1 MKTFYKLAAS
11 VVFITSTAFAQQQ
24 HIVPCITDEATKLYF
39 ATHPEE
45 KARYD
50 KEMKEAHF
58 APEHMNELARNNGN
72 NSVNAN
78 NTVYALDTIP
88 VVFHI
93 LHQNGPENVP
103 NSYIYQAL
111 AEINR
116 VHTKK
121 TPDSASIEPYF
132 SSVYGANN
140 FVFQLATKD
149 PSGNCTNGI
158 IRYYDANTN
167 WNQTQYSNFAYTW
180 DRTKYL
186 NVYIVKNICAGTPC
200 PAGSSGGIIVGYT
213 YLPGTVS
220 ANMDAVVYNSSF
232 LTGTNAR
239 SLAHEFGHWLGLS
252 HTFGSTNAPGT
263 CLSGGNSDDFLSS
276 NPPAVATTGVVDDT
290 PKDAGIESQCPA
302 STPNTCDVSNYA
314 NVQNIMNYSSC
325 PLNFTNGQIH
335 RMHNIM
341 FSTTASRSNVL
352 TAANKIATGIRNPQP
367 CIPIPYFHASS
378 TIVCS
383 GSTVTFSDS
392 TTNATVTAWNWNFP
406 GGTLVSGYTLTDSMP
421 KVIYNTPGTYA
432 VSYTASTSTGS
443 ASLTKTSYITV
454 VSYTAAYTT
463 NFSEGFETASV
474 PGTDWSISS
483 TAGANWMVTSTAA
496 ALGVKS
502 VMINNLSNTTSD
514 TSILTSPKF
523 NLSTIGSPL
532 LTFAMSYQQ
541 QATTNADK
549 LQITVST
556 DCGETWA
563 SKWAHSG
570 SALQPSSVI
579 GQSTSAFI
587 PTPSQFTTYTV
598 NLSSIASSTSA
609 MFRWTFFSGA
619 SSVGNNIYLD
629 NINVFNSTTVGIE
642 NIETSIGL
650 SIYPNP
656 SLSSI
661 NVAFNLSENHHI
673 SIQVADM
680 LGRIVETIPVRQYTG
695 GESIVTIAD
704 KVSYQ
709 SGIYF
714 VNIDIDGQRIAKK
727 VIIQ

>member
-1 MKTFYKLAAS
+1 MKVLYKLAAS
-11 VVFITSTAFAQQQ
+11 VLFISSTVVAQQQ
-24 HIVPCITDEATKLYF
+24 QLVPCFTDEATKGYF
-39 ATHPEE
+39 AAHPEE

-50 KEMKEAHF
+50 KEMNEAHF
-58 APEHMNELARNNGN
+58 APEHRNELMRYSGN

-93 LHQNGPENVP
+93 LHENGPENVP

-111 AEINR
+111 AEVNR

-121 TPDSASIEPYF
+121 TPDSANIEPYF
-132 SSVYGANN
+132 ASVYGSNN

-158 IRYYDANTN
+158 IRHLDPNTN
-167 WNQTQYSNFAYTW
+167 WNQTQTSNFAYTW

-200 PAGSSGGIIVGYT
+200 PATGGGGIIVGYT

-220 ANMDAVVYNSSF
+220 ASMDAVVYNSSF

-239 SLAHEFGHWLGLS
+239 SMAHEFGHWLGLS

-263 CLSGGNSDDFLSS
+263 CLSGGNSDDFLAT
-276 NPPAVATTGVVDDT
+276 NPPSVACTGVVDDT

-302 STPNTCDVSNYA
+302 STPNSCDVSNYA

-352 TAANKIATGIRNPQP
+352 TAANKIATGIRHPQP
-367 CIPIPYFHASS
+367 CVPIPYFHANN

-383 GSTVTFSDS
+383 GSTVIFSDS
-392 TTNATVTAWNWNFP
+392 TTNAIVTGWNWDFP
-406 GGTLVSGYTLTDSMP
+406 GGTLVSGYTLSDSMP
-421 KVIYNTPGTYA
+421 KVIYNTPGNYA
-432 VSYTASTSTGS
+432 VSYTATTSSGS
-443 ASLTKTSYITV
+443 ASITKTSYITV
-454 VSYTAAYTT
+454 VSSTAYTV
-463 NFSEGFETASV
+463 NFTEGFESASV
-474 PGTDWSISS
+474 PGTDWSVSS
-483 TAGANWMVTSTAA
+483 TGGTNWMVTSTAA

-523 NLSTIGSPL
+523 NLSVIGSPV

-541 QATTNADK
+541 QATTNTDK
-549 LQITVST
+549 LQVTVST
-556 DCGETWA
+556 DCGETWT
-563 SKWAHSG
+563 SKWAHAG
-570 SALQPSSVI
+570 STLQPASVT
-579 GQSTSAFI
+579 GHSTSAFI

-598 NLSSIASSTSA
+598 NISSLASSTSA

-629 NINVFNSTTVGIE
+629 NINVFNSTTIGIE
-642 NIETSIGL
+642 TIETAIGL

-656 SLSSI
+656 SSSSVQ
-661 NVAFNLSENHHI
+661 VAFNLSENHTI

-680 LGRIVETIPVRQYTG
+680 LGRIVETIPVRQYSG
-695 GESIVTIAD
+695 GESIITIGNKA
-704 KVSYQ
+704 SYQ
-709 SGIYF
+709 SGVYF
-714 VNIDIDGQRIAKK
+714 VNMDIDGQRISKK